1 MRSVSLTMF
10 RFFTV
15 LVFGFPLLTAHAQ
28 ENSPFSR
35 YGMGDW
41 YQGQHIISRAM
52 GGLGAAYADGTSN
65 NNGQTIN
72 FANPAAYSNLYLI
85 SYDIGLTFDSR
96 TLRSNVP
103 DGKFVSNN
111 LIPSYFA
118 LGIPINK
125 ARNIGMAFG
134 LRPLSRINYNITES
148 GRAAG
153 DSISTLYQGSG
164 GLNQVFIGVGK
175 KWKGLSIGFNTGVNF
190 GRKEVSTYV
199 GFINDTITYN
209 KSKSTTLTNFSSFF
223 LTTGVQY
230 EFTLKTKNYPSFK
243 TVDKYLMRFGVTGNL
258 GSSMNATQDIDHTTY
273 AYNTLGVVSTIDTVY
288 SKTKVKGTITMPA
301 SYAAGVTIRKTT
313 QAPRGIFDIWS
324 LGAEYTATKWS
335 QYRFY
340 DQADNLTD
348 SWMFKV
354 GASFSPDPV
363 SGRSYWGSVNY
374 RLGFFTGKDY
384 VDADGNGLKMYGA
397 SFGTGIPIRK
407 WNSYTNQFA
416 IVNTSLQFGKRG
428 DSKNNITEGF
438 FRLSFG
444 LSLSDIWFIKRKYD

>member
-72 FANPAAYSNLYLI
+72 FINPATYGNLYMI
-85 SYDIGLTFDSR
+85 SYDIGLTVDSR
-96 TLRSNVP
+96 TLRSNNP

-125 ARNIGMAFG
+125 AKGIGMAFG
-134 LRPLSRINYNITES
+134 LRPLSRVNYSVTEA

-153 DSISTLYQGSG
+153 DSISSLYQGSG
-164 GLNQVFIGVGK
+164 GLNQVFLGFGK
-175 KWKGLSIGFNTGVNF
+175 RWKGFNLGFNTGVNF
-190 GRKEVSTYV
+190 GRKEVSTMV
-199 GFINDTITYN
+199 GFINDTVTYH
-209 KSKSTTLTNFSSFF
+209 KSKSSTLTNFSAFF
-223 LTTGVQY
+223 LSAGAQY
-230 EFTLKTKNYPSFK
+230 EFTIKTKNYPSIK
-243 TVDKYLMRFGVTGNL
+243 TVNKYMVRLGLTGNL
-258 GSSMNATQDIDHTTY
+258 GSSLNATQDIDHTTFN
-273 AYNTLGVVSTIDTVY
+273 YNTLGVVSTIDTVY
-288 SKTKVKGTITMPA
+288 SKTKIKGTITMPA
-301 SYAAGVTIRKTT
+301 SYAAGITLRKTT
-313 QAPRGIFDIWS
+313 QAPRGLFDIWS

-335 QYRFY
+335 NYRFMG
-340 DQADNLTD
+340 LTD
-348 SWMFKV
+348 QVTDNWMFKV

-363 SGRSYWGSVNY
+363 SGRSYWGAITY

-397 SFGTGIPIRK
+397 SMGAGIPIRK
-407 WNSYTNQFA
+407 WNNYNSQFA

-444 LSLSDIWFIKRKYD
+444 LSLSDIWFVKRRYD